1 MSVYY
6 RYGGSER
13 VILCLYVNYIL
24 IFRTSTIVIDE
35 IKSFLSMCFDMKDL
49 GPADVILN
57 IKLIK
62 SEDGITL
69 NKSHYV

>member
-1 MSVYY
+1 VYY
-6 RYGGSER
+6 HYGGSEG

-24 IFRTSTIVIDE
+24 IFRTRTIVIDE
-35 IKSFLSMCFDMKDL
+35 IKSFLSTCFDMKDL